1 MSEEIVE
8 FLIQWQ
14 SETNKCIRCTAWF
27 STEKRLQEY
36 IKQRNITP
44 IKIWRERSTLVD
56 GKVVSV
62 VKENYE

>member
-8 FLIQWQ
+8 FLVQWQ
-14 SETNKCIRCTAWF
+14 SERKCIRCTAWF

-36 IKQRNITP
+36 IKHQKITP